1 MSKRV
6 TFIPTKFID
15 VRTGRE
21 SLGYRAYDD
30 HAQAYDNTW
39 DSIPDNDR
47 HFLRKVLAESACD
60 VVGEMLD
67 YCRQTE
73 SGLYV
78 VPRWYDYA
86 QIRRILTRHPA
97 NPERSSPCPNA

>member
-1 MSKRV
+1 MSERV

-21 SLGYRAYDD
+21 SLGYRAYDN
-30 HAQAYDNTW
+30 HAQTYDNTW
-39 DSIPDNDR
+39 DAIPDNDR
-47 HFLRKVLAESACD
+47 HFLRKVLTGSACD

-86 QIRRILTRHPA
+86 QIRRILDPPPRKPRK
-97 NPERSSPCPNA
+97 E